1 MKSHIYGSTLDS
13 KSSIQE
19 AIEHRDMQQV
29 VALWRLC
36 SVIALNQEFGFGNER
51 LKRFNDAVGDV
62 LSVLGRYSSSTGVS
76 RAKGYKD
83 LDTGIE
89 KIMQI
94 VNSRNID
101 IGYTLGIKALEV

>member
-1 MKSHIYGSTLDS
+1 MKSHIVGSSEGS
-13 KSSIQE
+13 KANTYASME
-19 AIEHRDMQQV
+19 NAEMQQV

-62 LSVLGRYSSSTGVS
+62 LSVLDRYSSSTGVS